1 MHATAPSSNLEPQE
15 GQVVGNGKAP
25 EPGRRAPL
33 PPAGAAAGRDAGLGA
48 PAAGAAGA
56 LAAAATGWGG
66 AGGADGTPGIT
77 NGCLHDGQ
85 ARRLPPALSGPCIDF
100 WPCRQ

>member
-48 PAAGAAGA
+48 PAAGAAGTLIA
-56 LAAAATGWGG
+56 PAATGWGG
-66 AGGADGTPGIT
+66 AGGADAAADATAGIT

-85 ARRLPPALSGPCIDF
+85 ARRLPPALS
-100 WPCRQ
+100 